1 MRQIITLRAIA
12 DRHEGVRVDSF
23 HPLLQVPEAKAG
35 IYKSNFA
42 VITNRILTSDFYIL
56 P

>member
-1 MRQIITLRAIA
+1 MPMRQIITLRVSLTAMKAFGSIL
-12 DRHEGVRVDSF
+12 F
-23 HPLLQVPEAKAG
+23 QVPEAKAG

-42 VITNRILTSDFYIL
+42 AITNRILTSDFYIL